1 MSAAQMMQMMQNP
14 AMLEQLMQNPAAL
27 QQLLQMPQIQEHLM
41 QNPEMLQHLMSIPEI
56 QAAMTNPEMMEQLG
70 AEAGA
75 LGGGGGV
82 NPVLAQL
89 SDDDE
94 QAIERLMA
102 LGFPR
107 PVVIQA
113 FLACDK
119 NENLAANF
127 LFDQGADL
135 M

>member
-1 MSAAQMMQMMQNP
+1 
-14 AMLEQLMQNPAAL
+14 
-27 QQLLQMPQIQEHLM
+27 M
-41 QNPEMLQHLMSIPEI
+41 QNPEV
-56 QAAMTNPEMMEQLG
+56 MEQLG
-70 AEAGA
+70 ISPEMMQAVIGGMMAGGG
-75 LGGGGGV
+75 GGGGGV

-89 SDDDE
+89 TEEDE

-107 PVVIQA
+107 PIVIQA
-113 FLACDK
+113 FLACEK

-127 LFDQGADL
+127 LFDQGSDL